1 MIYEHGG
8 DIYSHLEKGVKML
21 DFSANINPL
30 GLPPQVSEALAS
42 AQAAATVYP
51 DPYCRALCRSIGEF
65 YGVSPEK
72 VVCGNGAADL
82 IDRIAYGLKPK
93 TALVTAP
100 TFSEYEKSVTR
111 AGGVVFR
118 HILNENQG
126 FEIGEDILEA
136 IREKK
141 PQMVFLCNPNNPT
154 GLLTEKPRLL
164 EIARLCREQG
174 TTLVVDECFLD
185 FTGKE
190 SQYSLMDSLEDFP
203 NLIILKAFTKFFA
216 MPGIRLGYL
225 LTANPHFREAVWAA
239 GQPWSVSGIAQTCGI
254 AALKDSVYIQKT
266 LEEIPRLRQ
275 ELMKALTP
283 LPITLYP
290 GTANFLLFRADYP
303 ALDKKIQE
311 KGILIRNCG
320 NYPGLGEGFYR
331 VAVKSQEDNQ
341 KLSEALT
348 QVLL

>member
-30 GLPPQVSEALAS
+30 GLPPKVAAALAS
-42 AQAAATVYP
+42 AQAAAAVYP
-51 DPYCRALCRSIGEF
+51 DPYCRALCRRIGDF
-65 YGVSPEK
+65 HGVSQEM

-111 AGGVVFR
+111 AGGAVFR
-118 HILNENQG
+118 HILKETQG
-126 FEIGEDILEA
+126 FRITEAILKE

-154 GLLTEKPRLL
+154 GLLTEKSLLL
-164 EIARLCREQG
+164 EIARLCRDLG
-174 TTLVVDECFLD
+174 AALVLDECFLD
-185 FTGKE
+185 FTGEE
-190 SQYSLMDSLEDFP
+190 SQYSLMDSLQDLP
-203 NLIILKAFTKFFA
+203 NLMILKAFTKFFA

-225 LTANPHFREAVWAA
+225 LTDNRDFREGVWAA

-254 AALKDSVYIQKT
+254 AALEDGAYIEKT
-266 LEEIPRLRQ
+266 LAEIPKLRQ
-275 ELMKALTP
+275 ELVKAMTA

-290 GTANFLLFRADYP
+290 GAANFLLFRTDDP

-311 KGILIRNCG
+311 EGILIRSCA

-331 VAVKSQEDNQ
+331 VAVKSREDNQ

-348 QVLL
+348 QALL

>member
-30 GLPPQVSEALAS
+30 GLPPKVSAALAS

-118 HILNENQG
+118 HLLKENQG
-126 FEIGEDILEA
+126 FRVTEDILKT

-154 GLLTEKPRLL
+154 GLLTEKPQLL
-164 EIARLCREQG
+164 EIARLCRDLG

-185 FTGKE
+185 FTGEE
-190 SQYSLMDSLEDFP
+190 SRYSLMDSLEDFP
-203 NLIILKAFTKFFA
+203 NLMILKAFTKFFA

-254 AALKDSVYIQKT
+254 AALEDKAYIQKT
-266 LEEIPRLRQ
+266 LEEIPKLRQ
-275 ELMKALTP
+275 ELVKALMP

-290 GTANFLLFRADYP
+290 GTANFLLLRSDCP
-303 ALDKKIQE
+303 ELDKKIQE

-331 VAVKSQEDNQ
+331 VAVKSHEDNQ